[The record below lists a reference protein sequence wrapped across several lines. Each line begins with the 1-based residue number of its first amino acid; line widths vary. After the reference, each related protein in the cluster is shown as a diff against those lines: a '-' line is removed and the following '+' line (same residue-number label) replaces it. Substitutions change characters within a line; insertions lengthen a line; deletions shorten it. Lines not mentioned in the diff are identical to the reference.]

1 MPKDSMPKDIMPN
14 SSMPKRD
21 YAKKQYAKRLYAKR
35 QYAKRGLCHIAVCQK
50 GTMPKDI
57 MPNDCMPNDIMPKYR
72 GARTPYLIWFFMFE
86 WKNDWTRKI
95 VAWMRICFYV
105 GQKWSLLSNSLAKWS
120 VKWVKNFSMVVAW
133 NSFVFKND
141 CSRFSLKYES

>member
-1 MPKDSMPKDIMPN
+1 MPNECMPKDIMPN

-72 GARTPYLIWFFMFE
+72 GAIFLTQGLNIRCANAHPAHPAPPPLQFGFISAYLKSLPILFAGPKLSDESEAKLVCQGGIGGLLFVSF
-86 WKNDWTRKI
+86 
-95 VAWMRICFYV
+95 CFS
-105 GQKWSLLSNSLAKWS
+105 G
-120 VKWVKNFSMVVAW
+120 
-133 NSFVFKND
+133 
-141 CSRFSLKYES
+141 